1 MVVVMAA
8 TERCA
13 SLLRE
18 WDPTAVGKDRCD
30 GAEDGRER
38 ECRCEYQGPEGEM
51 TLGHERSSLL
61 GRDADST

>member
-1 MVVVMAA
+1 LVVVMAA

-18 WDPTAVGKDRCD
+18 RAASAVGEDGHD

-38 ECRCEYQGPEGEM
+38 EGRCEDQGPEGVM
-51 TLGHERSSLL
+51 TLGHERFPFFWP
-61 GRDADST
+61 